1 MSDEQY
7 AKWVHVNE
15 EEIWAYMGFMILMG
29 INHLP
34 ALSDYWKMDPTY
46 RYGPIADR
54 ITRDRFFEISRYFHF
69 VDNTTSLPRG
79 DPGYDKLGKVRPVID
94 LLSERFLQNYNP
106 HRENSVDEAMIKFKG
121 RSSMKQYLPK
131 KPFKRGFKV
140 WVRADAV
147 TRYVCQFQVYT
158 GKTDGQPELGLGGNV
173 VKRLTRNIIGHNYS
187 VYCDNFFTNAA
198 LFRDLHSDGI
208 YACGTY
214 NTTRKCYPSD
224 LKEKAKKGLGTR
236 GSTEYRQDGQL
247 VVTPWQDTKTVS
259 VLSTNCQP
267 YSEENVSRRQKTG
280 SRVNVL
286 CPEAMRLYNRF
297 MAGVDKS
304 DQLRGYYAV
313 RMKSTKNY
321 KYIFWFLFD
330 LAIVNAFILHSR
342 VPTV

>member
-1 MSDEQY
+1 MEQTNLYANQVMSDEQY

-15 EEIWAYMGFMILMG
+15 EEIWAYMGFVILMG

-46 RYGPIADR
+46 WYGPIADR

-69 VDNTTSLPRG
+69 VDNTTLLPRG

-131 KPFKRGFKV
+131 KPVKCGFKV

-147 TRYVCQFQVYT
+147 TGYVCEFQVYT

-247 VVTPWQDTKTVS
+247 VVTLWQDTKTVS
-259 VLSTNCQP
+259 ILSTNCQP
-267 YSEENVSRRQKTG
+267 HSEENVSR
-280 SRVNVL
+280 
-286 CPEAMRLYNRF
+286 
-297 MAGVDKS
+297 
-304 DQLRGYYAV
+304 
-313 RMKSTKNY
+313 
-321 KYIFWFLFD
+321 
-330 LAIVNAFILHSR
+330 
-342 VPTV
+342 